1 MKNIKLT
8 LNDNEYVAAQT
19 YDATLPLIVGKTNSK
34 NIYHMSANY
43 IIRFLDLVNV
53 DGVPTTETNYIEQLD
68 YIPNIFLFRLPNHI

>member
-8 LNDNEYVAAQT
+8 MNDNEYVAVQT
-19 YDATLPLIVGKTNSK
+19 NDATLPLIVGKTNSK

-53 DGVPTTETNYIEQLD
+53 DGVPTPETNYIEQID
-68 YIPNIFLFRLPNHI
+68 NILRIYEK

>member
-8 LNDNEYVAAQT
+8 MNDNEYVAVQT
-19 YDATLPLIVGKTNSK
+19 NDATLPLIVGKTNSK

-53 DGVPTTETNYIEQLD
+53 DGVPTTETNYIKQLD
-68 YIPNIFLFRLPNHI
+68 DILSVYEQQ